1 MVTQRDRSNPLIPGV
16 TTEYSKPPGGKP
28 LGAQRKTV
36 RGTVSVGMTGNGGEV
51 LKDLLLLLLA
61 FLQAFD

>member
-1 MVTQRDRSNPLIPGV
+1 MVIQRDGSNLLSRRLPRK
-16 TTEYSKPPGGKP
+16 YSKRPGGKP

-36 RGTVSVGMTGNGGEV
+36 RGTVSVGMTGSGGAV

-61 FLQAFD
+61 FLRTFG